1 VERTRDTTKG
11 ARRPALPFISSGPAA
26 DKPASPGKEASAA
39 KGAPAKPFKGDDTA
53 DRTKDIGQL
62 PRRPALPFAQ
72 RAAAALK
79 RPAAPGAN
87 AATPPGQAGAQASSP
102 PAARPAPI
110 GAPAGGA
117 PRLGFRRTEPPKAA
131 PAPPRPGTTP
141 PPASAPGEPD
151 PDAITAEKEKKAPR
165 APVALPPKP
174 ALVAAPTLL
183 SPVAPVLLPQ
193 GKGALPPEPP
203 PEPEQLGYREK
214 NPAPMPV
221 VEAPEASEAPKDPD
235 PATVSI
241 EQYAAISAELAQKGA
256 DRGVVLR
263 GHKLSVG
270 GWAAIDRH
278 WTRAIAEQTERGERT
293 LLTSF
298 DVAYVATQERLRRPI
313 GVPEYARILVGLERG
328 EVGRVLGDLELQL
341 SDLMR
346 LQRVWT
352 KKIADTPKL
361 AEELSQ
367 AVEAAR
373 RG

>member
-1 VERTRDTTKG
+1 ATPPLGAPQTPMISAQGKG
-11 ARRPALPFISSGPAA
+11 MKLGSASPAA
-26 DKPASPGKEASAA
+26 
-39 KGAPAKPFKGDDTA
+39 T
-53 DRTKDIGQL
+53 
-62 PRRPALPFAQ
+62 
-72 RAAAALK
+72 
-79 RPAAPGAN
+79 PAAP
-87 AATPPGQAGAQASSP
+87 
-102 PAARPAPI
+102 
-110 GAPAGGA
+110 
-117 PRLGFRRTEPPKAA
+117 
-131 PAPPRPGTTP
+131 
-141 PPASAPGEPD
+141 
-151 PDAITAEKEKKAPR
+151 
-165 APVALPPKP
+165 
-174 ALVAAPTLL
+174 
-183 SPVAPVLLPQ
+183 
-193 GKGALPPEPP
+193 PPEPP

-221 VEAPEASEAPKDPD
+221 AEPAPPAEPPPSQDPD
-235 PATVSI
+235 PASVSI

-256 DRGVVLR
+256 DRSAVLR
-263 GHKLSVG
+263 GHKLSIS
-270 GWAAIDRH
+270 GWAGIDRH

-298 DVAYVATQERLRRPI
+298 DVAYVATQERLRRPV

-361 AEELSQ
+361 AEELNQ